1 MHCAQTTKDTD
12 TIYSEYYITAPCLSQ
27 ILQKFGLHRSTPSF
41 PNFATKWP
49 TSCWFGRRRRSTA
62 NCDWMVRHSAMV
74 KMERQLEE
82 SSLLSLFRMVPLLTP
97 LQSLLLPK
105 WGSQMHISGPTS
117 QRVPPP
123 DEYDRRYRQVVCCAG
138 GSRMSQA
145 MPPFAQLIWPL
156 FLCTINNVS
165 IL

>member
-1 MHCAQTTKDTD
+1 VLKRQKIPTQFLLNIILQLHVCPRSCKNLA
-12 TIYSEYYITAPCLSQ
+12 YIGQPLPFQ
-27 ILQKFGLHRSTPSF
+27 ILPQNDPLPVDLGVGDIQQLI
-41 PNFATKWP
+41 ATEWLDIAQWSKWRGN
-49 TSCWFGRRRRSTA
+49 WR
-62 NCDWMVRHSAMV
+62 N
-74 KMERQLEE
+74 
-82 SSLLSLFRMVPLLTP
+82 LLSLFRMVPLRTP

-145 MPPFAQLIWPL
+145 MPPFAKLI
-156 FLCTINNVS
+156 
-165 IL
+165 